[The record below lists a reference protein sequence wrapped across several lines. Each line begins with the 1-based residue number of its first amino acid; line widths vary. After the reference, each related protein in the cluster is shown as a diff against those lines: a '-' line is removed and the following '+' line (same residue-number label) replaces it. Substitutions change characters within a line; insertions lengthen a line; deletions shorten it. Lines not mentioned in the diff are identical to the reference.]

1 MMGGMLS
8 PIPPIETILKDPEK
22 LRKLSDTQLS
32 LFISTLKDAVR
43 GLGRAPNLPVSPALF
58 AERFSRNEWKPARH
72 LQFLSDKLVL
82 LKQRKLKRLM
92 VSMPPRSGK
101 SMLIDIY
108 TPAWWLSDAPKDR
121 IILAGY
127 GEQFAR
133 SWGGKVRDLVIEY
146 GSDLNLLLNKDH
158 AAADDWELTA
168 GGGMVCVGVGGA
180 LMGRGADLL
189 IIDDPIK
196 SSEEADSP
204 TYRDKMWEWFQ
215 STAITR
221 LQPGGVVIAV
231 MCLTGDTL
239 VLLADGTEI
248 PIRDIRPGARVA
260 TYKDGQ
266 ITTATVQNW
275 ASQGLDS
282 VLEIKTKSGTI
293 RANAQHPFLV
303 ERNGVIAWKKTGTLE
318 KGDHILRVTGGSG
331 EARPAL
337 KKGAT
342 NPSTVGVFAEP
353 TIRRIVGFVPA
364 IAQRIPILF
373 SVVRGVSS
381 LATALPSKIT
391 RSAWLSRVGYALS
404 APNPHPARTQEPTGT
419 GSSASTMIPEEF
431 EGSSATTATSPWA
444 TEKHQ
449 KFSALLQTTYVVTAD
464 PVLFV
469 EPAGVAEVFDIQVDP
484 TGNFIANGLVSHNTR
499 WSTDDL
505 FARIQQNAPPGEWET
520 VNLPALAEEGDAL
533 GRLPEEPLWPERFP
547 DDPDYSKR
555 KASMSPFWFS
565 ALYQGR
571 PVPAGGGLI
580 KEDWI
585 RFYHTLPEEPERWI
599 QSWDFSLKDTETSDY
614 TVGQVWC
621 RKGASLYLVAQF
633 RGHANLA
640 TVGQKMQE
648 FILNYPKAVGILI
661 EDTAMGPIIKQTL
674 QHIVRGLLPIKP
686 RGSKRSRLEAVQPLF
701 QGNNVYLPEK
711 QDGTKDRWVWDF
723 ITELTS
729 FPKGAFDD
737 QVDACSQAIAFLTPG
752 VWSSEKAAAEA
763 LQVLPEATPQQA
775 RTAWIEKF
783 KGKVMKDAD
792 KRHRPMRSLV
802 QSRGRTR
809 GW

>member
-231 MCLTGDTL
+231 M
-239 VLLADGTEI
+239 
-248 PIRDIRPGARVA
+248 
-260 TYKDGQ
+260 
-266 ITTATVQNW
+266 
-275 ASQGLDS
+275 
-282 VLEIKTKSGTI
+282 
-293 RANAQHPFLV
+293 
-303 ERNGVIAWKKTGTLE
+303 
-318 KGDHILRVTGGSG
+318 
-331 EARPAL
+331 
-337 KKGAT
+337 
-342 NPSTVGVFAEP
+342 
-353 TIRRIVGFVPA
+353 
-364 IAQRIPILF
+364 
-373 SVVRGVSS
+373 
-381 LATALPSKIT
+381 
-391 RSAWLSRVGYALS
+391 
-404 APNPHPARTQEPTGT
+404 
-419 GSSASTMIPEEF
+419 
-431 EGSSATTATSPWA
+431 
-444 TEKHQ
+444 
-449 KFSALLQTTYVVTAD
+449 
-464 PVLFV
+464 
-469 EPAGVAEVFDIQVDP
+469 
-484 TGNFIANGLVSHNTR
+484 TR

-674 QHIVRGLLPIKP
+674 QHIVRGLIPIKP

-711 QDGTKDRWVWDF
+711 QDGTKDRWIWDF

-763 LQVLPEATPQQA
+763 LQTIPEATPQQA

>member
-1 MMGGMLS
+1 MMGGMQS
-8 PIPPIETILKDPEK
+8 PIPPIETILKDPDK
-22 LRKLSDTQLS
+22 LKKLSDTQLS
-32 LFISTLKDAVR
+32 LFISTLKEAVR
-43 GLGRAPNLPVSPALF
+43 GLGRPPNLPPNPALF

-72 LQFLSDKLVL
+72 LQFLSDKLVQ
-82 LKQRKLKRLM
+82 LKQRKIKRLM

-108 TPAWWLSDAPKDR
+108 TPTWWLADAPKDR

-133 SWGGKVRDLVIEY
+133 SWGGKVRDLIIEY
-146 GSDLNLLLNKDH
+146 GSELNLLLNKDRT
-158 AAADDWELTA
+158 AADDWELTA

-231 MCLTGDTL
+231 M
-239 VLLADGTEI
+239 
-248 PIRDIRPGARVA
+248 
-260 TYKDGQ
+260 
-266 ITTATVQNW
+266 
-275 ASQGLDS
+275 
-282 VLEIKTKSGTI
+282 
-293 RANAQHPFLV
+293 
-303 ERNGVIAWKKTGTLE
+303 
-318 KGDHILRVTGGSG
+318 
-331 EARPAL
+331 
-337 KKGAT
+337 
-342 NPSTVGVFAEP
+342 
-353 TIRRIVGFVPA
+353 
-364 IAQRIPILF
+364 
-373 SVVRGVSS
+373 
-381 LATALPSKIT
+381 
-391 RSAWLSRVGYALS
+391 
-404 APNPHPARTQEPTGT
+404 
-419 GSSASTMIPEEF
+419 
-431 EGSSATTATSPWA
+431 
-444 TEKHQ
+444 
-449 KFSALLQTTYVVTAD
+449 
-464 PVLFV
+464 
-469 EPAGVAEVFDIQVDP
+469 
-484 TGNFIANGLVSHNTR
+484 TR

-505 FARIQQNAPPGEWET
+505 FARIQQNAQPGDWET
-520 VNLPALAEEGDAL
+520 INLPALAEDNDAL
-533 GRLPEEPLWPERFP
+533 GRLPDEPLWPERFP

-555 KASMSPFWFS
+555 KGSMSPFWFS

-599 QSWDFSLKDTETSDY
+599 QSWDFSLKDTETSDF

-674 QHIVRGLLPIKP
+674 QHIVRGLIPIKP

-723 ITELTS
+723 VSELTS

-752 VWSSEKAAAEA
+752 VWASEKSAAEA
-763 LQVLPEATPQQA
+763 LQTIPEATPQQA

-783 KGKVMKDAD
+783 KGKVMKEAD

-802 QSRGRTR
+802 QARGRNR